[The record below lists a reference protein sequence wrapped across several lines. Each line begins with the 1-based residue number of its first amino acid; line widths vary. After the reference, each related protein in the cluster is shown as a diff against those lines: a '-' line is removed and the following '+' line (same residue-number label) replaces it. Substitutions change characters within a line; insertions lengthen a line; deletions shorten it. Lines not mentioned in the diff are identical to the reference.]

1 MQYRKRLAGPR
12 SGRTCPSPN
21 NAGTGDCHAI
31 YPTAACRPDPA
42 RRGLHPCAPAA
53 AQDYPSRPVTLIVPF
68 SAGGGVDAIARLL
81 AEKLRDTLKQ
91 NIVVENKPGASMLGA
106 QYVAKAAPD
115 GYTLLLA
122 RPARRRSTPI
132 YKGRMLYSP
141 EKDLAPVTL
150 VTRVPNVLVAGPS
163 LQASS
168 VAELVERARQARC
181 ADLRHQRRG
190 QSAAPERRAAAIAG
204 RHHHGPCAVQ
214 GRVRPVADVASGNV
228 DMTFVS
234 YAGAA
239 PFIQGGRVKALAVTS
254 ATRASFARDIPAIA
268 ETRACRPTRWKT
280 GSACAPART
289 PPAVV
294 QRVYE
299 AVRDALADPALAQ
312 RLREQ
317 GGEPAPLPPAEF
329 AAFIASEQAVRRH
342 RRARRHHGGQVR
354 KRP

>member
-1 MQYRKRLAGPR
+1 MGNPQHLNGELLQSLAGI
-12 SGRTCPSPN
+12 TMV
-21 NAGTGDCHAI
+21 H
-31 YPTAACRPDPA
+31 
-42 RRGLHPCAPAA
+42 
-53 AQDYPSRPVTLIVPF
+53 VPY
-68 SAGGGVDAIARLL
+68 
-81 AEKLRDTLKQ
+81 K
-91 NIVVENKPGASMLGA
+91 GAS
-106 QYVAKAAPD
+106 
-115 GYTLLLA
+115 
-122 RPARRRSTPI
+122 
-132 YKGRMLYSP
+132 
-141 EKDLAPVTL
+141 
-150 VTRVPNVLVAGPS
+150 
-163 LQASS
+163 
-168 VAELVERARQARC
+168 
-181 ADLRHQRRG
+181 G
-190 QSAAPERRAAAIAG
+190 QL
-204 RHHHGPCAVQ
+204 
-214 GRVRPVADVASGNV
+214 ADVASGNV

-254 ATRASFARDIPAIA
+254 ATRASFARTSRHRRDAGPVGL
-268 ETRACRPTRWKT
+268 RAGKLVRPVR
-280 GSACAPART
+280 ARA